1 MLDVNTIRQE
11 FPALNR
17 QINGRPIVY
26 LDSAATYLKPR
37 AVIDAVADCYRE
49 MAGTVGRGVHVMAE
63 EAFSLFAEARQT
75 VADFINAEVDEV
87 VFVRN
92 ATEAIN
98 LVAQSLPLAQA
109 VLGSVG
115 EHHSNFLPW
124 RRHASFHW
132 MGLRSDGQID
142 IDAVEHQMKEVRP
155 CLTTFSTTGN
165 AFGTI
170 HPASKLTALAHAG
183 GSSVLLDASQSIAH
197 SDIDVKALACDYLC
211 FSGHKFGAPTGIGV
225 LYVRRDHIQK
235 IRPVNFGG
243 GMVESVSEAGE
254 MLAEFP
260 MCLEAGTPAFEAVV
274 GLAAACDFWNDTGM
288 KNVRAHEQQLTC
300 ELIDALEKI
309 PCVVVRK
316 SGNVDTQGPIVAFHI
331 EGLEAHG
338 AARMLSNRA
347 NICVRS
353 GFHCAQPAH
362 DYLGWRPTIRASLAA
377 YNSSADVQLLA
388 ESVAQ
393 ITANMP

>member
-63 EAFSLFAEARQT
+63 EASSLFAEARQT

-393 ITANMP
+393 ITANMS

>member
-1 MLDVNTIRQE
+1 
-11 FPALNR
+11 
-17 QINGRPIVY
+17 
-26 LDSAATYLKPR
+26 
-37 AVIDAVADCYRE
+37 
-49 MAGTVGRGVHVMAE
+49 
-63 EAFSLFAEARQT
+63 
-75 VADFINAEVDEV
+75 
-87 VFVRN
+87 
-92 ATEAIN
+92 
-98 LVAQSLPLAQA
+98 
-109 VLGSVG
+109 
-115 EHHSNFLPW
+115 
-124 RRHASFHW
+124 
-132 MGLRSDGQID
+132 
-142 IDAVEHQMKEVRP
+142 
-155 CLTTFSTTGN
+155 
-165 AFGTI
+165 
-170 HPASKLTALAHAG
+170 
-183 GSSVLLDASQSIAH
+183 
-197 SDIDVKALACDYLC
+197 
-211 FSGHKFGAPTGIGV
+211 
-225 LYVRRDHIQK
+225 
-235 IRPVNFGG
+235 
-243 GMVESVSEAGE
+243 
-254 MLAEFP
+254 